1 MEMVIDSIRV
11 SVQNYAQRVVI
22 LREKDSDRY
31 LPIWI
36 GASEAESIAM
46 KLQDV
51 AAPRPLTH
59 DLLRSV
65 IASLGATVSRVVV
78 SELNEDTFFAKIVLQ
93 FNGTTMEVDARPSDA
108 IALAVRSDAPI
119 FADDMVVEKAGVRLD
134 EETGKPVVSGNPEDA
149 SGPVKD
155 EELRSLSAFTDFI
168 ETLNL
173 DDLGREGTTPPE
185 ASPPETSPPE
195 TSPPENG

>member
-1 MEMVIDSIRV
+1 MLEMVIDSIRV

-22 LREKDSDRY
+22 LREKNSNRY

-36 GASEAESIAM
+36 GANEAESIAM

-59 DLLRSV
+59 DLLRS
-65 IASLGATVSRVVV
+65 IIDSLGATVSRIIV
-78 SELNEDTFFAKIVLQ
+78 SELNNDTFFAKIVLQ
-93 FNGTTMEVDARPSDA
+93 FNGNTMEVDSRPSDA

-119 FADDMVVEKAGVRLD
+119 FADDTVVEKAGVRLD
-134 EETGKPVVSGNPEDA
+134 EETGKPLFSDNAEDKPR
-149 SGPVKD
+149 PVRD

-173 DDLGREGTTPPE
+173 DDLGREEKAPPE
-185 ASPPETSPPE
+185 ANPPEAK
-195 TSPPENG
+195 